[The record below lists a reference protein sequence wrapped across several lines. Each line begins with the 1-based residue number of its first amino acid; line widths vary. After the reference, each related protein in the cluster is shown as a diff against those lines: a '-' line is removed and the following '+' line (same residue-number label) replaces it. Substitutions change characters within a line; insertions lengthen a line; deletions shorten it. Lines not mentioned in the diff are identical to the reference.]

1 MLFKNLNES
10 ISVAY
15 TKEKK
20 HYIYKQIN
28 KKKQKNQL
36 MILIIIVYKAEN
48 KKITMQQQGKTFSQ
62 EQFLR
67 IKRYRKLFQ

>member
-1 MLFKNLNES
+1 MNQKHQTKTQSFTRKRYAKEQKQGNLKHKSGNFRMLFKNLNES

-28 KKKQKNQL
+28 KKKQKN
-36 MILIIIVYKAEN
+36 
-48 KKITMQQQGKTFSQ
+48 
-62 EQFLR
+62 
-67 IKRYRKLFQ
+67 